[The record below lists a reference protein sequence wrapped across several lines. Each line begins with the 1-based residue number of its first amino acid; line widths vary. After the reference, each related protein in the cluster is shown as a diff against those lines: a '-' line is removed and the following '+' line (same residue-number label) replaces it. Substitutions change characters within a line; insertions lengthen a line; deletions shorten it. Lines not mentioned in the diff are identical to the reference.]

1 MHILRTLQKRG
12 LVFKKDS
19 NRKHSF
25 QTFATKVNLIP
36 KSQES
41 VSLTEPSDP
50 SYVFNGAY
58 TPLISRIV
66 ESFMGKGNQT
76 ESKFVLI
83 YFIGGYTLAEVAS
96 LKILQTIMGHHFVIA
111 GTSNTTGKKIME
123 SLSNST
129 RHLYEDKVL
138 FSHQECNVSG
148 FSLSPPS
155 CRFLQ
160 KVRKNMGI
168 HQKLELSAPTKRK
181 CKITWTIIFSL
192 FGAAAFSLLL
202 FLVPFIV
209 DPALATIL
217 ADFTTQNVSCVVTE
231 LAFRQ
236 GQGNCSWSSCREGC
250 TRDVYTCFQIHV
262 NYTDLSAQLQSGHLF
277 VNARGCGLSSFC

>member
-76 ESKFVLI
+76 DYKVLKA
-83 YFIGGYTLAEVAS
+83 L
-96 LKILQTIMGHHFVIA
+96 
-111 GTSNTTGKKIME
+111 
-123 SLSNST
+123 LSSCVLHV
-129 RHLYEDKVL
+129 HLYEDKVL